1 MLLKNFGTN
10 DQGCKF
16 PADELVSVAVVRKRT
31 KWRLFVA
38 YIRVAGKLDV
48 SNGAPPTSVVPRL
61 LPFGKC
67 RQQCLLIYCCTS
79 RSQRNCSEAAIRI
92 AN

>member
-1 MLLKNFGTN
+1 MLKYSGTN

-16 PADELVSVAVVRKRT
+16 PADGLVSVAVVRKRT

-38 YIRVAGKLDV
+38 YSRVAGKLDV

-61 LPFGKC
+61 LPFGKS
-67 RQQCLLIYCCTS
+67 TS
-79 RSQRNCSEAAIRI
+79 QWLPLHCSHSLSLWNFSEAAIEI
-92 AN
+92 DD

>member
-38 YIRVAGKLDV
+38 YSRVAGKLDV
-48 SNGAPPTSVVPRL
+48 SNGAPPTSVVPR
-61 LPFGKC
+61 
-67 RQQCLLIYCCTS
+67 
-79 RSQRNCSEAAIRI
+79 IRTI
-92 AN
+92 TGPGFFRVKAQTAW

>member
-38 YIRVAGKLDV
+38 YSRVAGNLDV
-48 SNGAPPTSVVPRL
+48 SNGAPPTSVVPR
-61 LPFGKC
+61 
-67 RQQCLLIYCCTS
+67 Y
-79 RSQRNCSEAAIRI
+79 RSLAAML
-92 AN
+92 NTELFSP